1 MPPQPATSL
10 QLLLVDDHA
19 LFREGLALALQQAL
33 PGVQVQACGSPAEAQ
48 ALLAAQPGTT
58 DLVLVDHRLAGGV
71 SGLDWARALR
81 RQQPAL
87 AVALM
92 SGEDDASLPAR
103 ARQAGL
109 VAFLPKTLE
118 VATLAGVLRAL
129 EAGDTWFPAPA
140 ASTTTPLPGGLTA
153 RQHQIVQLAAQGAN
167 SKAIGQAL
175 GISPATVRNHFAQI
189 FERLGARSRAH
200 AVQLLQ
206 RADGPAP
213 PDAD

>member
-1 MPPQPATSL
+1 MQQEPATDSAL
-10 QLLLVDDHA
+10 HLLLVDDHP

-33 PGVQVQACGSPAEAQ
+33 PGVQVLACGTPAEAQ
-48 ALLAAQPGTT
+48 ALLAARPGTT
-58 DLVLVDHRLAGGV
+58 DLVLVDHRLAGGAI
-71 SGLDWARALR
+71 GLDWARQLR
-81 RQQPAL
+81 RSQPVL

-109 VAFLPKTLE
+109 VAFLPKTLD
-118 VATLAGVLRAL
+118 VPTLARVLRAL
-129 EAGDTWFPAPA
+129 QAGDTWFPPA
-140 ASTTTPLPGGLTA
+140 HASTTATGLTE

-206 RADGPAP
+206 RADGPEP
-213 PDAD
+213 PGPG